1 MGGNTMRMNSKLDD
15 LLNHGRFAEATSL
28 LKNHLMAAEIIDP
41 SNGTSWT
48 DYADQ
53 ISFKI
58 LSDKGQDAFNVF
70 LQELLE
76 FFVKDLEPTWGH
88 LHKGHVLFRLGF
100 ARLSDDIS
108 AAKKYVEEALDED
121 RLLEKKRAGGKSADI
136 ERSIRG
142 YSSYVTLCIVE
153 RIEDEH
159 FDSDIEKQK
168 FFREFFSTSFDAAI
182 MGREVNQALVE
193 KAVNRIVPQEGL
205 EQALGIKRELDLTF
219 ERRLPM
225 ATVSLAGAFLES
237 VLLSILY
244 YKDCLRSVK
253 GESVLEIE
261 LGKLLGEA
269 IGKKDVFPSDAIRTT
284 CQVIHIFRNRL
295 HPGNELRQ
303 KYKLTDRVA
312 ATLKILLDLALV
324 DWARQTK

>member
-1 MGGNTMRMNSKLDD
+1 MVVHAVLRVGEHYAMDSKLDD

-41 SNGTSWT
+41 SNDTSWAP
-48 DYADQ
+48 YADQ

-58 LSDKGQDAFNVF
+58 LSDKRTTC
-70 LQELLE
+70 LQCLLAGITE
-76 FFVKDLEPTWGH
+76 VFVKDLEPTWGH

-108 AAKKYVEEALDED
+108 AGKKYLEEALDED
-121 RLLEKKRAGGKSADI
+121 RLLEKKRAGGKSVDI

-142 YSSYVTLCIVE
+142 YSSYVTLCIIE

-182 MGREVNQALVE
+182 MRREVNQALVE

-225 ATVSLAGAFLES
+225 ATVSLAGAFLEN

-244 YKDCLRSVK
+244 YKDRLRTVK

-261 LGKLLGEA
+261 LGKLLREA
-269 IGKKDVFPSDAIRTT
+269 IGKKDVFPSDATRTT

-295 HPGNELRQ
+295 HPG
-303 KYKLTDRVA
+303 K
-312 ATLKILLDLALV
+312 
-324 DWARQTK
+324 